1 MFAMKTILF
10 PTDFSEQAGY
20 AFGLACVL
28 ARDHGAGLVV
38 LHVEPSPMVVLGGTV
53 ALPPLPEEHWR
64 DEVQAKLKEYQPP
77 PGVPAEYRFE
87 EGDPSEIILRVARES
102 DCDLVVMG
110 THGRG
115 PVTRFL
121 LGSVAERVV
130 RKAPCPVLT
139 VRAPVGAAAH
149 APEEC
154 AAAAPAQ

>member
-20 AFGLACVL
+20 AFGLACAL

-38 LHVEPSPMVVLGGTV
+38 LHVEPSPMVVLGGAV
-53 ALPPLPEEHWR
+53 ALPPLPEEHRR
-64 DEVQAKLKEYQPP
+64 DEVQARLRESQPP
-77 PGVPAEYRFE
+77 PGVPAEFRFE
-87 EGDPSEIILRVARES
+87 EGEPADVILRVAKES
-102 DCDLVVMG
+102 DCDLIVMG

-121 LGSVAERVV
+121 LGSVAEFVV

-139 VRAPVGAAAH
+139 VRAPAGAAAN

-154 AAAAPAQ
+154 VAAAP